1 MWFSRIISS
10 FFGIRKK
17 TDLDKDLR
25 NLTIHKII
33 ILFIVLNILFGNLD
47 VGTLFGCIEISFDME
62 LLLIVMSCLSCLD

>member
-25 NLTIHKII
+25 NLTIQKII
-33 ILFIVLNILFGNLD
+33 ILFIVLNILFITI
-47 VGTLFGCIEISFDME
+47 VI
-62 LLLIVMSCLSCLD
+62 LITNIFTNTS

>member
-25 NLTIHKII
+25 NLTIQKII
-33 ILFIVLNILFGNLD
+33 ILFIVLNILFITIVILITNIFIN
-47 VGTLFGCIEISFDME
+47 TL
-62 LLLIVMSCLSCLD
+62 

>member
-25 NLTIHKII
+25 NLTIQRII
-33 ILFIVLNILFGNLD
+33 ILFIVLNILFITI
-47 VGTLFGCIEISFDME
+47 VI
-62 LLLIVMSCLSCLD
+62 LITNIFINTS